1 LFPLISAF
9 IVDRKGAKIP
19 CKNGNNVIIN
29 SKQQKGIIPL
39 FPKLIFPQDL
49 YHSKQIAA
57 NQE

>member
-1 LFPLISAF
+1 
-9 IVDRKGAKIP
+9 VDRKGAKIP